1 MSGAHR
7 QSPDTFRQDA
17 AILGHWGS
25 GQPRGRAAFPDDG
38 EPRGRVKADDSLS
51 AFNDCYLEGVG
62 GASRFSRPAPDSEAV
77 ERRGASST
85 RHPTVARCARKTF
98 RGGQKN
104 AACLS
109 LACDVGYSRFFL
121 EFFGADGAAQLVG
134 GAKDAGVSRRRRAV
148 EATRDATDLTI
159 FFRRWTSIA
168 KWLDRLRR

>member
-109 LACDVGYSRFFL
+109 LACDVGYSRFFWSFSEQMGRPSWSAVPRTL
-121 EFFGADGAAQLVG
+121 EFPG
-134 GAKDAGVSRRRRAV
+134 GGGRLKRR
-148 EATRDATDLTI
+148 ETRQI
-159 FFRRWTSIA
+159 
-168 KWLDRLRR
+168 